1 MTIILLLIAAIV
13 ALAAD
18 SDGSRVLDATACDEE
33 NDQEARRHRDTGRW
47 VA

>member
-18 SDGSRVLDATACDEE
+18 GGSQPLDTTACDEE
-33 NDQEARRHRDTGRW
+33 SDQDAGDHRDTGRW